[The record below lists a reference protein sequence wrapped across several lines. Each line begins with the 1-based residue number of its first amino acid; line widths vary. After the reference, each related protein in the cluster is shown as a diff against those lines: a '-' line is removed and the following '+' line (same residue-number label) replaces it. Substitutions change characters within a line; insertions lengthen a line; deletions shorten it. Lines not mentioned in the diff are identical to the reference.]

1 MNRSLPLSTTFDTL
15 LLEGGSLR
23 CAFTAGVLDA
33 LAAVNDRGFKRVYAV
48 SAGAM
53 AVTSFLSGQRKHFID
68 VATSVIANGQF
79 IRFSSALSEE
89 GIMNLAHLFDH
100 VRHHHPLDLD
110 AARDFAANK
119 EVRFVTTDAET
130 GAACFMDPTQGDWL
144 RILWA
149 SATLPMVTR
158 GRIKVAGRWMFDG
171 GMSDALPLDAALD
184 AGAQSLLVVRTRPTG
199 MHIQQSWMDYFA
211 SVWHR
216 ENPAIAALYEHGH
229 DHYNA
234 TVDRLATGGESGRR
248 YLEIAPDAPLKS
260 DGYRIQADSLWAD
273 YHHGLSKALDLVAAH
288 SEFSKSDNKHNP
300 TP

>member
-1 MNRSLPLSTTFDTL
+1 MAMPRTALIPSYDTL

-33 LAAVNDRGFKRVYAV
+33 FAAVSYRDFPRIYAV

-53 AVTSFLSGQRKHFID
+53 AATSFLSGQRKHFIE
-68 VATSVIANGQF
+68 VATSVIADGQF

-100 VRHHHPLDLD
+100 VRRHHPLDFEGAAD
-110 AARDFAANK
+110 AARHR

-130 GAACFMDPTQGDWL
+130 GRPLYLDPVKGNWL

-158 GRIKVAGRWMFDG
+158 GRIKVEGRWMFDG
-171 GMSDALPLDAALD
+171 GIADALPLQAAID
-184 AGAQSLLVVRTRPTG
+184 AGAQNLLVIRTRPSG
-199 MHIQQSWMDYFA
+199 MHVQQSWMDYFA
-211 SVWHR
+211 TYWYR
-216 ENPAIAALYEHGH
+216 ENPAIAALYESGH
-229 DHYNA
+229 ETYNEA
-234 TVDRLATGGESGRR
+234 VDRIASGGENGIRIH
-248 YLEIAPDAPLKS
+248 EIAPDEPLKS
-260 DGYRIQADSLWAD
+260 DGYQVQVDSLWAD
-273 YHHGLSKALDLVAAH
+273 YHQGLVKGLDMVATL
-288 SEFSKSDNKHNP
+288 